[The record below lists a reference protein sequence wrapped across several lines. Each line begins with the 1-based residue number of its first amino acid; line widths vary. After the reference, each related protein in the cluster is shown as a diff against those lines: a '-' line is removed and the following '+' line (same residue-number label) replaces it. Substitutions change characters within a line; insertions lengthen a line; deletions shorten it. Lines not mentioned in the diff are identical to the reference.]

1 MWESFY
7 LEKRCYIG
15 SVGLPLQFWEVIS
28 EEHGLDPT
36 GIYRGDSVLQLERIN
51 VYFSEAMGKQGR
63 SQGGGGGPNAFAPPI
78 SNSWLRPW

>member
-15 SVGLPLQFWEVIS
+15 PVDLPLQFWEVIS

-51 VYFSEAMGKQGR
+51 VYFSEAMGKVLCFMYSR
-63 SQGGGGGPNAFAPPI
+63 SKMAWMKSYAKG
-78 SNSWLRPW
+78 